1 MMFGYEDEKLKELN
15 AFETSREILQQ
26 PEVWRKTCQLI
37 KARRDSIK
45 EFLKDSL
52 DQNTRIIFTGAGTS
66 GYIGD
71 TIKSFVEACTG
82 CRTEAVATTDI
93 VAIPEETIDR
103 GQKTLLVSFARSGN
117 SPESIGAYEIMQNN
131 TDSISHIIITCN
143 KEGELVKKTG
153 YYSNNYIFLLPEE
166 TNDKGFAMTSSF
178 TCMMLAAL
186 LIFDIGRLEENTEYV
201 DIIARQGQTIL
212 AGQWQEI
219 KKLSDTA
226 PKRVVYL
233 GTGCFGGLIRELS
246 LKNMELTNG
255 RIATLWETVLGFRH
269 GPKTFMDNHTDII
282 VLMSENTYT
291 NRYHKDLIREIHE
304 DMGEHKLIVFSC
316 QRDPEIEEIC
326 DSFIAIEGEK
336 LPEIF
341 LTFNYT
347 LLGQLFALFNSLRL
361 GIQPD
366 NPSPDGIVNRVV
378 KGVILHSYEG

>member
-1 MMFGYEDEKLKELN
+1 MFGYEDEKLKDLN

-37 KARRDSIK
+37 KIRRDSVK
-45 EFLKDSL
+45 EFLKDRL

-71 TIKSFVEACTG
+71 TIKGFVEACTG

-93 VAIPEETIDR
+93 VANPKETIDK
-103 GQKTLLVSFARSGN
+103 GKKTLLVSFARSGN

-131 TDSISHIIITCN
+131 TDNISHIIITCN

-153 YYSNNYIFLLPEE
+153 NYSNNYIFLLPEE

-186 LIFDIGRLEENTEYV
+186 LIFDIGRLEENTGYV
-201 DIIARQGQTIL
+201 DLIAGQGQAIL
-212 AGQWQEI
+212 SGKWQEI

-282 VLMSENTYT
+282 ILMSEDTYT

-304 DMGEHKLIVFSC
+304 DMGEHKLIVFSR
-316 QRDPEIEEIC
+316 QRDPEIENIC
-326 DSFIAIEGEK
+326 DSFISIEGEK